1 MELTVKDILE
11 HSFVITI
18 DKERHSLF
26 KRIFK
31 SHGIGKPCPKKFQG
45 VTIWYNSPQ
54 YNCSLSHVAAIE
66 KAKKLD
72 WPYVCIFEDDAYPV
86 TGIKDELEK
95 YLSDIP
101 DDCAVLVLGSIFCHG
116 SLGLQG
122 DFLKGIRIYEGH
134 SFILFRNYYD
144 KYLELLKKF
153 PEGDGPLY
161 KTDNDIIPLG
171 QFYGT
176 GRNLFIQYSPEN
188 GMNNKS
194 GYILYYSMANRNWIK
209 FPDEYIFHKGF
220 PKVEELLA
228 KEQKKDRD

>member
-1 MELTVKDILE
+1 MKLTVEDLLK

-18 DKERHSLF
+18 DKERYSLF

-31 SHGIGKPCPKKFQG
+31 AHGMGKPCPKKFQG

-54 YNCSLSHVAAIE
+54 YNCSLSHAAAIE

-101 DDCAVLVLGSIFCHG
+101 DDCAVLVLGSIFCHS

-122 DFLKGIRIYEGH
+122 DFLKGIRTYGGH
-134 SFILFRNYYD
+134 SYILFRDYYD

-161 KTDNDIIPLG
+161 KNDDSIIPLG

-176 GRNLFIQYSPEN
+176 GSNLFIQHNYDITHN
-188 GMNNKS
+188 YNT
-194 GYILYYSMANRNWIK
+194 GYVLYYKMNPMTK

-228 KEQKKDRD
+228 KKKKVIS